1 MRNPLMRSCLVEVG
15 DVAIEYALELPFMQ
29 DQQMVQTL
37 LAHTPHEP
45 LSDRIRSGSMIG
57 RFEHLDV
64 TCPRHTSK
72 ERPKFAIIITNQ
84 VLWRLPIRGR
94 FPERYAPPRHQSESV
109 SRRHGSLSVTR
120 NSMRKKAKSGRK
132 NRSVTCKKSHAQI
145 SAA

>member
-1 MRNPLMRSCLVEVG
+1 
-15 DVAIEYALELPFMQ
+15 MQ

-45 LSDRIRSGSMIG
+45 LTDRIRSGSMIG

-72 ERPKFAIIITNQ
+72 EGPKFAIVITNQ

-94 FPERYAPPRHQSESV
+94 FPEVLRHPGIG
-109 SRRHGSLSVTR
+109 RR
-120 NSMRKKAKSGRK
+120 A
-132 NRSVTCKKSHAQI
+132 CHADMDHFP
-145 SAA
+145 